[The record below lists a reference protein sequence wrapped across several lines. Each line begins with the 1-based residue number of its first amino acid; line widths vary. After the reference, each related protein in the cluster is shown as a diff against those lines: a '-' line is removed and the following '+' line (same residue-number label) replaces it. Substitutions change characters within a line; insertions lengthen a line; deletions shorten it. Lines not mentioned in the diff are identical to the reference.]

1 MIKNNQMIKFQNVSK
16 KFNNG
21 TIALEDI
28 NLDIS
33 SGEFVFLTGPSG
45 AGKTTLLRLIIK
57 EITPSNGKIT
67 IEEKDIN
74 KIKKEEI
81 PMFRRKIGVIF
92 QDFKLLPDR
101 TVAENIAIAKEIV
114 GKTKKEIDKDVNEI
128 LKVVGLVN
136 QKDLFPSQIA
146 GGEMQRTVIA
156 RALIQEPE
164 IILADEP
171 TGNLDPAT
179 SWEILDILTNINKL
193 GITIIMATHNTDIVN
208 SLRKRVIRIEKGK
221 IVSDQEKGKYITKGK
236 HD

>member
-1 MIKNNQMIKFQNVSK
+1 MIKFQNISK

>member
-1 MIKNNQMIKFQNVSK
+1 MIKFQNVSK
-16 KFNNG
+16 KFGNG

-28 NLDIS
+28 NLEIS
-33 SGEFVFLTGPSG
+33 PGEFVFLTGPSG
-45 AGKTTLLRLIIK
+45 AGKTTLLRLLIK
-57 EITPSNGKIT
+57 EISPSNGKIT
-67 IEEKDIN
+67 VGEKDIS
-74 KIKKEEI
+74 KFKKEEI
-81 PMFRRKIGVIF
+81 PVYRRKIGVIF
-92 QDFKLLPDR
+92 QDFKLLSDR

-114 GKTKKEIDKDVNEI
+114 GKARNEIDRDVNEI

-136 QKDLFPSQIA
+136 QKDLFPAQIA

-179 SWEILDILTNINKL
+179 SWEILDILSSINKL

-208 SLRKRVIRIEKGK
+208 SLRKRVVRIEKGK
-221 IVSDQEKGKYITKGK
+221 IISDEEKGKYSTRRG
-236 HD
+236 HA

>member
-1 MIKNNQMIKFQNVSK
+1 MIKFQNVSK